1 MKLLNKYVFQDS
13 QFLTH
18 RSKAMAILRMSNIFA
33 ESANH
38 LPKEAK
44 TKLLKVFVLLTDNP
58 RHPSLQLK
66 KIQGASR
73 KDVYEC
79 RIDQF
84 WRIVLKEV
92 SEMTFDLIYV
102 GAHDEAISYGA
113 RLREARVEYGL
124 SASIENRLEFYLVGN
139 DEALEFTAV
148 TLSELA
154 RLAS

>member
-1 MKLLNKYVFQDS
+1 
-13 QFLTH
+13 
-18 RSKAMAILRMSNIFA
+18 MAILRMSSIFA
-33 ESANH
+33 ESANR

-66 KIQGASR
+66 KIQGTSR

-92 SEMTFDLIYV
+92 GEMTFDLIYA
-102 GAHDEAISYGA
+102 GAHDEALSYGTQ
-113 RLREARVEYGL
+113 LREARVEYGL
-124 SASIENRLEFYLVGN
+124 SESIENRLKSYLVGN
-139 DEALEFTAV
+139 DEALEFTTV
-148 TLSELA
+148 TLSELE
-154 RLAS
+154 RLAR